1 MWYLISDHSFK
12 GSWVKLEGS
21 RNDNSLQTSPK
32 LSDGEEMEVLLADAV
47 KEQMKQSRYEK

>member
-1 MWYLISDHSFK
+1 M
-12 GSWVKLEGS
+12 KLEGS